1 METNTL
7 QPLINDRYKLLQLLG
22 AGSMG
27 QVYRALDRRTGDVVA
42 LKRVMVL
49 DAIREQERQVGSA
62 DDCRALTREF
72 RVLASLHHPHIVN
85 VIDFDLDEGDQPF
98 YTMDYLV
105 DAQPIIAYGQGLPL
119 EQKIEL
125 LLQMFDALAYLHQ
138 RDILHRDLKP
148 DNVMIVQDRVK
159 LLDFGLSAGL
169 TNAGY
174 GLQGTVAYMAPELL
188 QGKPPSKATDLY
200 ACGVIAYELLT
211 ERHPFNVRNVNRLM
225 LDILY
230 AEPDLAAMPDDPNL
244 RDFVGQLL
252 AKEAVERPLSADS
265 AIDLLLSSQQL
276 AEH

>member
-230 AEPDLAAMPDDPNL
+230 AEPDLAAMPDDPPL